1 VQALRDDA
9 KGWME
14 QWFKDIRPWS
24 PKEIDITR
32 VAWLRVYG
40 IPPHTWNDLF
50 FSQLV
55 KPWGVFFNSDDSTAK
70 RITVDV
76 ARLLIRTSC
85 QQPVDEF
92 DDVMVNGE
100 IFRLRGLEDSNG
112 PMSIV
117 FPQNI
122 DAKDRD
128 GDGLSEEEEDED
140 DEEEVEGLGRL
151 MVEEVVER
159 ESKGDQ
165 HNLLALT
172 PPVNA
177 LNVEDNLSVVFSNGL
192 NEKENSN
199 NNFSNKSGGK
209 GDPGVGMKK
218 KDSKF
223 MKGIILLGQEEV
235 VGGPQ
240 NTTTNHLAITGGVVR
255 RFTQSEDVG

>member
-1 VQALRDDA
+1 
-9 KGWME
+9 M
-14 QWFKDIRPWS
+14 
-24 PKEIDITR
+24 
-32 VAWLRVYG
+32 
-40 IPPHTWNDLF
+40 
-50 FSQLV
+50 
-55 KPWGVFFNSDDSTAK
+55 AK
-70 RITVDV
+70 RITMDV
-76 ARLLIRTSC
+76 ARLLVRTSC

-151 MVEEVVER
+151 MVEEVAER
-159 ESKGDQ
+159 ESEGDQ

-177 LNVEDNLSVVFSNGL
+177 LNVEDNLSVVFPNGL

-240 NTTTNHLAITGGVVR
+240 NTTTNHLAITGRVVR

>member
-1 VQALRDDA
+1 
-9 KGWME
+9 
-14 QWFKDIRPWS
+14 
-24 PKEIDITR
+24 
-32 VAWLRVYG
+32 
-40 IPPHTWNDLF
+40 
-50 FSQLV
+50 
-55 KPWGVFFNSDDSTAK
+55 
-70 RITVDV
+70 
-76 ARLLIRTSC
+76 
-85 QQPVDEF
+85 VDEF

-177 LNVEDNLSVVFSNGL
+177 LNVEDNLSVALSIGL
-192 NEKENSN
+192 NERDNSTN
-199 NNFSNKSGGK
+199 SPLIQSGG
-209 GDPGVGMKK
+209 
-218 KDSKF
+218 
-223 MKGIILLGQEEV
+223 E
-235 VGGPQ
+235 GGP
-240 NTTTNHLAITGGVVR
+240 GGG
-255 RFTQSEDVG
+255 EKEG